1 MDLIF
6 TKSSLKSRKR
16 GQWKPLLNKCGVYA
30 FTDSNKILYIGRSG
44 NLYRRLISHYSQ
56 GGICHAFDWDKI
68 GVIFCEDHRR
78 VEKELID
85 EYQPTYNGKL
95 TSKFYY

>member
-1 MDLIF
+1 MTTEVGLVISPV
-6 TKSSLKSRKR
+6 T
-16 GQWKPLLNKCGVYA
+16 GQKVL
-30 FTDSNKILYIGRSG
+30 
-44 NLYRRLISHYSQ
+44 
-56 GGICHAFDWDKI
+56 